1 MLHKNIFVSLLLS
14 LILLC
19 SAAVFPGVKTAAAQ
33 EKTALTET
41 GLEGQLTLEALQ
53 ALNDDQA
60 EVFTHNDRVTLV
72 SGTCSEEPVKSPEDA
87 EKVVDSMIGL
97 LGGDAKTHF
106 EPWRTFTDGEGNRYY
121 VFQQMYA
128 NTTVLG
134 GAVKVIT
141 DPEGNM
147 IGLSSSIETE
157 LPEAEESEGI
167 TAEEAEQ
174 IVLQYAVENNQPELT
189 LLPDTTAKMILPIT
203 IHIDVEEEDTE
214 GARFVW
220 VVYTDNPS
228 IRLNA
233 AADLPYLAH
242 YVTMDGE
249 YLYSLATI
257 RPGDAAGEAGFDAAY
272 VFEFMEPVDYTG
284 YVDLSDGS
292 EMELTVTVMRDKRT
306 GMYYLGNIERKIVV
320 GDCFEFLFNGG
331 RVVLASS
338 PDNLEWDQVG
348 LLSLYNY
355 CKAYDYYKEIGW
367 IGGDGQGTP
376 ILILNDMCDE
386 HRNRIDNAAFIGNY
400 LGWSLFGASMA
411 NDLSQALDVIAHEF
425 THCVT
430 DTVMTYNSYM
440 NDYGA
445 INEAISD
452 IQGQICDMMYGNE
465 ADTDW
470 VIGDKSITPVRSMSD
485 PNLFG
490 QPEFSWDLYYFP
502 AVNTPTAVNDA
513 GGVHFNSSLLNNVAY
528 RLIADGGMSLEEAR
542 AFWFAVDC
550 AMVPG
555 TDYAQLR
562 ELMPFVLKIL
572 GMEKYQT
579 TLEQAMDAVRL
590 GDHSIPGFF
599 DDDRALVTLTLPD
612 NENFTDDNWSMQI
625 VSVDVNGLI
634 LKGTR
639 LISQLISGDYSTF
652 PQEVQDLFKEKDE
665 EPVREEPEEEMPGF
679 WEAVLAASL
688 EAITE
693 MMTEET
699 DPEAEAEKA
708 LAQAQEDERIDEEI
722 NILTAWLKDEFK
734 DVFYYGVGSAGQDGT
749 TIRMVARPGR
759 TIPVL
764 MHMSLTGISEEPD
777 QVVFAMYITGKWYA
791 LDIPSLSSDPDEE
804 NIQVEDKEPDEK
816 EADAEMPAYV
826 QDILANVIANLG
838 EIKSLDD
845 VLDLFTYTIVGG
857 EVNEISSNGLETVVL
872 PEPSEK
878 SEDTTEMELP
888 EPGRKSRPKLD

>member
-1 MLHKNIFVSLLLS
+1 MLHRNKFVYVLLS
-14 LILLC
+14 LMILC
-19 SAAVFPGVKTAAAQ
+19 STAIFPSVKTAAAQ
-33 EKTALTET
+33 EETALSESS
-41 GLEGQLTLEALQ
+41 LEGQLTLEALQ
-53 ALNDDQA
+53 ALNNDQA
-60 EVFTHNDRVTLV
+60 QVFSHDGRVTLV
-72 SGTCSEEPVKSPEDA
+72 SGTCTEEPVKSPEDA
-87 EKVVDSMIGL
+87 EKVVDSMIEL

-141 DPEGNM
+141 DSEGNM
-147 IGLSSSIETE
+147 LGLSSSIETE
-157 LPEAEESEGI
+157 LPEVEESEGI

-174 IVLQYAVENNQPELT
+174 IVLQHAEETNQPELT
-189 LLPDTTAKMILPIT
+189 LLPETTAKMILPVT
-203 IHIDVEEEDTE
+203 IHLDVEAEETE
-214 GARFVW
+214 GGRFVW
-220 VVYTDNPS
+220 VVYTDNPA
-228 IRLNA
+228 IRLSNNT
-233 AADLPYLAH
+233 DLPYLAH

-257 RPGDAAGEAGFDAAY
+257 RPGDTAGEAGFDAAY

-320 GDCFEFLFNGG
+320 GDCYEFLYNGG

-348 LLSLYNY
+348 LLSFYNY

-376 ILILNDMCDE
+376 ILILNDMCDGN
-386 HRNRIDNAAFIGNY
+386 RNRINNAAYMGDY
-400 LGWSLFGASMA
+400 MGWSLFGASLA
-411 NDLSQALDVIAHEF
+411 NDFSQSLDVIAHEF

-430 DTVMTYNSYM
+430 GTVMTYNSYM

-470 VIGDKSITPVRSMSD
+470 LIADKSATPVRSMSD

-490 QPEFSWDLYYFP
+490 QPEFSWDLYYSP
-502 AVNTPTAVNDA
+502 AVNKPTTANDA
-513 GGVHFNSSLLNNVAY
+513 GGVHSNSSLLNIIAY
-528 RLIADGGMSLEEAR
+528 RLVTDGGMSLEEAR

-555 TDYAQLR
+555 TDYVQLR
-562 ELMPFVLKIL
+562 ELMPFMLKIL

-579 TLEQAMDAVRL
+579 TLERAMDAVRL
-590 GDHSIPGFF
+590 GNYSMPDFY

-612 NENFTDDNWSMQI
+612 NENFTDDNWVMQI
-625 VSVDVNGLI
+625 FSVDVNRLM
-634 LKGTR
+634 LKGSMI
-639 LISQLISGDYSTF
+639 ISQLISGDYSAF
-652 PQEVQDLFKEKDE
+652 PQEVQDLLNEKDE
-665 EPVREEPEEEMPGF
+665 EPVQEVPDEEMPGF
-679 WEAVLAASL
+679 WEIVLSASL
-688 EAITE
+688 EAISE
-693 MMTEET
+693 MMTEDT
-699 DPEAEAEKA
+699 DAEAETEKA
-708 LAQAQEDERIDEEI
+708 LEQAQEDEIIDEEVS
-722 NILTAWLKDEFK
+722 ILVTWLRDEFK
-734 DVFYYGVGSAGQDGT
+734 DVYYYGMGSAGQDGT
-749 TIRMVARPGR
+749 TIHMVTRPGR

-764 MHMSLTGISEEPD
+764 IHMAFNGISDEPD
-777 QVVFAMYITGKWYA
+777 QVIFMIYINDKWYT
-791 LDIPSLSSDPDEE
+791 LNIPDFSLNP
-804 NIQVEDKEPDEK
+804 DKEDHSFEPET
-816 EADAEMPAYV
+816 DAETPAFV
-826 QDILANVIANLG
+826 QDIIDNVIANLG

-845 VLDLFTYTIVGG
+845 VLDLFTFNIIGG

-872 PEPSEK
+872 PEPAEI
-878 SEDTTEMELP
+878 SEDAEAAVLP
-888 EPGRKSRPKLD
+888 EPGKKSRPKLD